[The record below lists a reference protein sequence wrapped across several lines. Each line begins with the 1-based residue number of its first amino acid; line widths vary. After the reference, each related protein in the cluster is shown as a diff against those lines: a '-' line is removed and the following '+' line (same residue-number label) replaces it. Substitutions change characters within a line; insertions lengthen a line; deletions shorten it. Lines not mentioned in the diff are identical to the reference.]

1 MARKNRATQ
10 HHISALE
17 RLPQLAAPALK
28 ICLPTAV
35 AQLYKQDSWKRSSG
49 RSAKTLA
56 KYPDL
61 RIVLIS
67 MKENSRMN
75 NHHADGRLSILTLKG
90 TIRVHLGHKTVE
102 LPSGHLLTLE
112 KAIAH
117 DVEAVQQSTFLL
129 TIAWPAGETA

>member
-1 MARKNRATQ
+1 MARKNRSTQ
-10 HHISALE
+10 RHVSALE

-35 AQLYKQDSWKRSSG
+35 EQLYQQDSWKRSSG
-49 RSAKTLA
+49 RSAKTLV

-67 MKENSRMN
+67 MKEHSRMT
-75 NHHADGRLSILTLKG
+75 NHHADGRISILTLKG
-90 TIRVHLGHKTVE
+90 SIRLHLGRKIVE
-102 LPSGHLLTLE
+102 LPAGHLLTLE
-112 KAIAH
+112 RAIPH

-129 TIAWPAGETA
+129 TIAWPAGEAA

>member
-1 MARKNRATQ
+1 MARNNRAAG
-10 HHISALE
+10 HHISVLE

-28 ICLPTAV
+28 VCLPTAV

-49 RSAKTLA
+49 RSAKTLV

-67 MKENSRMN
+67 MKENTRMN
-75 NHHADGRLSILTLKG
+75 NHQADGRLSILTLKG
-90 TIRVHLGHKTVE
+90 SIRLHLRQKTVE
-102 LPSGHLLTLE
+102 LPAGHLFTLE

-117 DVEAVQQSTFLL
+117 DV
-129 TIAWPAGETA
+129 